1 MMFSLAGKRALVT
14 GGARGIGQ
22 AVARGLARQGASVAI
37 LDHDEAGAVAT
48 AEEIAAETGVTTAGV
63 PCDVTRSASVD
74 QAVAVC
80 VEALGGLDIAVN
92 NAGIGVFCPAEDLDD
107 DSWDSVMDVNLR
119 GVFICARAEARV
131 MLAQGTGGSIIN
143 TASMSA
149 QIAVPQPQVS
159 YNTSKGGV
167 VMLTRSLAA
176 EWAPRGVRVNCVSP
190 GFTLTP
196 LVRQEPI
203 ASQHE
208 LWRSLTPMGRLA
220 EPEDLVGAYVY
231 LASDSA
237 SFTTGA
243 DLVVDGGYTV
253 R

>member
-1 MMFSLAGKRALVT
+1 MFNLTGKRALVT
-14 GGARGIGQ
+14 GGARGIGE
-22 AVARGLARQGASVAI
+22 AVATGMARQGASVAI
-37 LDHDEAGAVAT
+37 LDQDEAGATQA
-48 AEEIAAETGVTTAGV
+48 AEAIAASTGAATLGIA
-63 PCDVTRSASVD
+63 CDVTDSASVNA
-74 QAVAVC
+74 AVGAC
-80 VEALGGLDIAVN
+80 VDAFGGLDIAVN
-92 NAGIGVFCPAEDLDD
+92 NAGIGVFCPAEELDD
-107 DSWDSVMDVNLR
+107 DSWDAVLDVNLR
-119 GVFICARAEARV
+119 GVFLCARAEARV

-176 EWAPRGVRVNCVSP
+176 EWASRGIRVNSVSP

-196 LVRQEPI
+196 LVRQEPL

-208 LWRSLTPMGRLA
+208 SWRNLTPLGRLA

>member
-1 MMFSLAGKRALVT
+1 MFNLTGKRALVT
-14 GGARGIGQ
+14 GGARGIGE
-22 AVARGLARQGASVAI
+22 AVATGMARQGASVAI
-37 LDHDEAGAVAT
+37 LDQDEAGATQA
-48 AEEIAAETGVTTAGV
+48 AAAIAASTGAATLGIA
-63 PCDVTRSASVD
+63 CDVTDSASVD
-74 QAVAVC
+74 AAVGAC
-80 VEALGGLDIAVN
+80 ADAFGGLDIAVN
-92 NAGIGVFCPAEDLDD
+92 NAGIGVFCPAEELDD
-107 DSWDSVMDVNLR
+107 DSWDAVLDVNLR
-119 GVFICARAEARV
+119 GVFVCARAEARV

-167 VMLTRSLAA
+167 LMLTRSLAA
-176 EWAPRGVRVNCVSP
+176 EWAPRGIRVNSVSP

-196 LVRQEPI
+196 LVRQEPLT
-203 ASQHE
+203 SQHE
-208 LWRSLTPMGRLA
+208 SWRNLTPLGRLA

>member
-1 MMFSLAGKRALVT
+1 MFNLTGKRALVT
-14 GGARGIGQ
+14 GGARGIGE
-22 AVARGLARQGASVAI
+22 AVATGIARQGASVAI
-37 LDHDEAGAVAT
+37 LDQDEAGATQA
-48 AEEIAAETGVTTAGV
+48 AAAIAASTGAATLGIA
-63 PCDVTRSASVD
+63 CDVTDSASVNA
-74 QAVAVC
+74 AVAAC
-80 VEALGGLDIAVN
+80 VDAFGGLDIAVN
-92 NAGIGVFCPAEDLDD
+92 NAGIGIFCPAEELDD
-107 DSWDSVMDVNLR
+107 NSWDAVLDVNLR

-176 EWAPRGVRVNCVSP
+176 EWASRGIRVNSVSP

-196 LVRQEPI
+196 LVRQEPL

-208 LWRSLTPMGRLA
+208 SWRNLTPLGRLA

-231 LASDSA
+231 LASDRA